1 MYFPFVA
8 TKSTLEVKT
17 VFFTMTEMLD
27 TTLSSIELKR
37 PGCGDDHDRG
47 IKRSID
53 LSAGIITAFLNFA
66 EIILILKMK
75 RRKKFYE
82 IFLLSL
88 SVSDLMFGL
97 SNGFVFILHAVWKC
111 RSQDVLEGAYTAYV
125 FFVLTSIFHLLFIA
139 LERLLAV
146 ARPVRYK
153 TFFTREKAYL
163 FTGSVWSLAILIS
176 VMIPTFMKTLKE
188 KTFYSAPLTNS
199 NSCITQV
206 SPVNGGS
213 CKPPKYFTDAQFTLP
228 LAIIIADILIFIFYS
243 LIIYYTSS
251 KTIKSNKTK
260 DRKLPIICMAIAA
273 TFIFLTLPYV
283 VTRLIL
289 GSTPFWANLTLL
301 MNSGMNSIVY
311 FFRGKLETYQRAKS
325 FKNVYTTN
333 S

>member
-8 TKSTLEVKT
+8 TKNTLEVKT
-17 VFFTMTEMLD
+17 VFFTLTEMLH
-27 TTLSSIELKR
+27 TTSSSITPKR

-47 IKRSID
+47 IKRSIY
-53 LSAGIITAFLNFA
+53 LSAGIITALLNFA

-146 ARPVRYK
+146 ARPIRYK

-176 VMIPTFMKTLKE
+176 VMISKFMKTL
-188 KTFYSAPLTNS
+188 YSAPLTNS

-213 CKPPKYFTDAQFTLP
+213 CNPPKYFTDAQFTLP

-289 GSTPFWANLTLL
+289 GCTPFWANLTLR
-301 MNSGMNSIVY
+301 MNSGMNCIVY